1 MTTTV
6 DPDVL
11 LPPAPPKR
19 RLWRTR
25 AVVIAAVVGA
35 LIGIGAGAATQSEQH
50 RVTNTENVEV
60 APQSCL
66 DALDLADRGFTYS
79 AEAMDA
85 AAEGFDAASRFD
97 VAGLNT
103 AAARISAAGD
113 KIQGITADYLAAK
126 ADCRSVVGR

>member
-1 MTTTV
+1 MTTIV

-25 AVVIAAVVGA
+25 ALVIAAGIAAVIGA
-35 LIGIGAGAATQSEQH
+35 GAGAATQPEPNT
-50 RVTNTENVEV
+50 VTKTEIVEV

-66 DALDLADRGFTYS
+66 DAIDLADEGFTYS

-85 AAEGFDAASRFD
+85 AADGFGAASRFD
-97 VAGLNT
+97 VAGLN
-103 AAARISAAGD
+103 AASDRISAAGG
-113 KIQGITADYLAAK
+113 KIQGITADYQTAK
-126 ADCRSVVGR
+126 ADCRSAG